1 MNAEKL
7 LILAV
12 AEDAPSVIAE
22 IMNSWL
28 GEYIEGYMDKSG
40 ELFNKYFH
48 TLPRNAQEK
57 TINTCLFESFANK
70 LARKYNFPEPWK
82 LVGKYE
88 CGKYKWEWIGQGK
101 NPYELR

>member
-7 LILAV
+7 LVLAI
-12 AEDAPSVIAE
+12 AEDAPSVVAE

-28 GEYIEGYMDKSG
+28 AEYIEGYIDKSG
-40 ELFNKYFH
+40 ELFNKYFY

-57 TINTCLFESFANK
+57 TINICLFQSFANK
-70 LARKYNFPEPWK
+70 LANKYDFPEPWK
-82 LVGKYE
+82 QVGE
-88 CGKYKWEWIGQGK
+88 YKWEWVGQGK

>member
-7 LILAV
+7 LVLAI
-12 AEDAPSVIAE
+12 AEDAPSVVAE

-28 GEYIEGYMDKSG
+28 AEYIEGCIDKSG

-57 TINTCLFESFANK
+57 TINTCLFQSFANK
-70 LARKYNFPEPWK
+70 LAHKYGFPEPWK
-82 LVGKYE
+82 QVGEFKYE
-88 CGKYKWEWIGQGK
+88 WVGQGK